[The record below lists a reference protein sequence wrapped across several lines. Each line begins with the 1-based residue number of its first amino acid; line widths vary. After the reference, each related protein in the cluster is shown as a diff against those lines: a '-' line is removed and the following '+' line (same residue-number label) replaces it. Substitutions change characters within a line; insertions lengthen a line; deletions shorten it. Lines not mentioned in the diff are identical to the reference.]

1 MENQSTYRIRTELG
15 DEKPI
20 NIPINLTQEFNSFEI
35 LSLKV
40 NTNDTYRSYTS
51 TEGIVIGRVSTAN
64 NGLGIPNVRVSIFV
78 PKGSY
83 EQSDEEAVMYPFS
96 SPTDLNGDRVRYN
109 LLPSESDVSCYQVI
123 GTMPTKRKILDN
135 ETVCEV
141 FEKFYKY
148 TTVTNEAGDF
158 MLSNIPVG
166 KQRIHIDADLSDI
179 GPFLSQ
185 KPYDMIDNLGFEKNR
200 FESTRQFKRS
210 ADLDSLAQVISQ
222 NKSVYVYPYWGDA
235 TENAAEMKI
244 TRTDLS
250 LNYEFKMGAIFI
262 GSVITDKQSNS
273 IRENCTASERLGKM
287 GDMVTGPGRIEMIR
301 KTVDNKIEQH
311 RVKGDMLIND
321 NGVWCYQVPMNLDYV
336 RTDEYGNIIPTDDPN
351 KGVPT
356 RARVRFRITLN
367 EMDSDNSAHKRCS
380 YLVPNNPK
388 NTDEKFLVEDNADYS
403 FGSDTWDESFVDLF
417 WNKVYTVKNYIP
429 QIQKNPSPTNRKY
442 IGIKMVN
449 HFGDNNPFPY
459 NNLSIRLSFLY
470 RLICVIVKIFI
481 ILVTTLNGIISTFGG
496 ILCELA
502 RVFNGAPWPVKW
514 LLRPLGKA
522 LDSALEKIG
531 CIELSSE
538 FCDDGINKNVYYPGC
553 GSTLTCMWDRIVK
566 PKCAREQKRL
576 SDKGETPAECTNNG
590 TQLSNCVEND
600 LAQSNEATSFNFVND
615 WINGCLYMPLWH
627 RKIRPK
633 KSFFFGLFK
642 RRAKDQWCAGENGK
656 GSNGAKLISFCAV
669 KYNGEV
675 KGGKNYKGEEVIHH
689 IMANEPMCG
698 NKCHESKHYRTLN
711 DGVIMNVENMYGQK
725 VWYYKAV
732 ETESIK
738 NSFFADEYVNAKG
751 VPMVSK
757 TMFATD
763 IVLLG
768 SMNDCDMNGVP
779 KFFNYLSGTT
789 YNMPSDILFTDT
801 QLKFELDK
809 DGKPI
814 DQSSRK
820 ISVSSGADWGNVNEY
835 GEKDGGLFYSIGC
848 SGAGTEVIPSS
859 CINLKRICEIGVG
872 LDDMQYVDN
881 IDVSI
886 TSSTDVLDYNN
897 DYYLRPDGFISYDDI
912 IDFDY
917 RSMFATMNSNKLKT
931 KINVETGVREYDF
944 RHLYIDNFD
953 GSLKQAMYERQ
964 RGKRDEVNYK
974 YNYRLE
980 ETNLDY
986 LTFRMGDNPYFYDG
1000 KSIIKVKNLD
1010 GESNNGPNTY
1020 RHPKYENS
1028 FYFYF
1033 GLKEGKTAIDL
1044 FNQQYNGPCSTKI
1057 VQEETIPYEKKANSW
1072 CCLDSDG
1079 NGTYDHSTYD
1089 GYLKLNLE
1097 ELPLP
1102 CRAVLNSKDNSSVTY
1117 TILSEADPD
1126 GKTDIN
1132 DARIAFFGNSEKKQL
1147 DGYIRYYLL
1156 YENMLVGGD
1165 NGLTHGKNKPG
1176 VLCYVPANG
1185 EYVMNVIDGEGNQH
1199 SFNININASYLTF
1212 DNVEEKFAQPNNM
1225 LLSYYNPKNINNN
1238 NPRDLRIEK
1247 FKNIALSPNNIDG
1260 MSNVNDGSSI
1270 PNIKRVS
1277 LTGND
1282 KDHNN
1287 NNLKI
1292 NPNEEVKLNGTI
1304 CLYNLYYDDKKL
1316 DNFIIE
1322 VEADQTDED
1331 VKWYNKETIRTFFDH
1346 TANIENYKFEI
1357 VGDEIKPSK
1366 EKKPNS
1372 PISPYFCYDE
1382 KLNMKVGKDSNDKD
1396 KGGITVRCY
1405 VIKCPKGGVNY
1416 TVTVTQVCEVD
1427 GKYKKTQNV
1436 IERKI
1441 MVSEPTP
1448 YKLFI
1453 NGADYD
1459 IFKNFKTG
1467 WELSQSNGLQN
1478 NGDLNFDAKK
1488 PFLPFKGVGDI
1499 SNIEGWLNISDVN
1512 NESYDWNEDIEKYV
1526 DPDENNKVY
1535 KKLKEGDILKYE
1547 KYEYKNEDFE
1557 KEEFSITISQN
1568 DGYFGR
1574 YVEEVQLELSKLNEP
1589 IEPKRHDFNDE
1600 EKYALIY
1607 SKWNVKHQEW
1617 EKNHKK
1623 LLKKVQP
1630 LLNRLEFIETMKK
1643 AFWLQNENEDSNITF
1658 TVQTDDNPYDVWALY
1673 NDEFVSEKNEKY
1685 HETKSKQNGDRT
1697 SWIYTSKP
1705 TVVINGV
1712 KVPNITSYNSKDYGI
1727 SEDSIRQGDDMKN
1740 TYGKFNTE
1748 TKRVVEAE
1756 KGYIAFAQDNIASKN
1771 PDGGSISIKPP
1782 YIVACVNNEGKTKPA
1797 NLSGDK
1803 FFTKKTNKY
1812 GLTSYTFGNNDNE
1825 HGFISDG
1832 KHEFFQFYMIDK
1844 IFSADIVC
1852 WSYMNNIPYFM
1863 AWMPYD
1869 SKGND
1874 AAKLGQVIKTE
1885 GIVSGIINNGIT
1897 NKTDYIDETGDFN
1910 ERLIFEEDTVLK
1922 TYKNDTED
1930 SIPTRRA
1937 ILYEKPKTD
1946 GKVNDDKIYVK
1957 YRHATTDD
1965 VEDTNQ
1971 YKLVPNSEGELT
1983 FSDKDGHVKT
1993 SRTLYGS
2000 MNIRVKD
2007 NSIVYTNF
2015 IRRFFRY
2022 TFEQTFEANRLDVN
2036 AVNGDTDN
2044 PITYYIFRVRMKYD
2058 DDPKNNKLLWY
2069 PLNSF
2074 DIKKTDDKIKYQLE
2088 CNDNVEKWD
2097 GKIANGSQFF
2107 NKNTDNIVFK
2117 DKYSNGGLASSVAK
2131 SKVKRE
2137 DANGDTVY
2145 DDTTGYG
2152 NTGIFT
2158 NLDFKPYFV
2167 VAVTENGCRAV
2178 SPVYDF
2184 NKVYYIMGLVNIN
2197 GKHILRIGLVY
2208 VLRDAEYNDVN
2219 KMDEH
2224 DGYKA
2229 SSIREINYCKLPRN
2243 YYLTQFNFTMD
2254 YSISNGDVNIKTTGL
2269 NFEKNSYNFVNK
2281 SEFDKSKIGSSY
2293 VEEIHDGGGTV
2304 TSWAVHTKIVPDVNV
2319 NEDPKELSG
2328 GQESGTPIVPLTY
2341 YYSTEIK
2348 NEDEKEQYVIMT
2360 IGENGN
2366 IQKVVST
2373 TKPTNAEDATGK
2385 RNVAFQYKVDEEIY
2399 DSDGNVTKVTK
2410 WFKNTFSY
2418 SKEELETFDYDPR
2431 IPHFMKYVDKVL
2443 SENEY
2448 KSLKQL
2454 FSRNQNKVR
2463 ENANITV
2470 TDVVGIKHK
2479 CRLHTIVAESDG
2491 RNWRNFIRIP
2501 K

>member
-200 FESTRQFKRS
+200 FESTRQFKKS
-210 ADLDSLAQVISQ
+210 SDLDSLAQVISQ

-235 TENAAEMKI
+235 TENGAEMKI

-262 GSVITDKQSNS
+262 GSIITDKQSNS
-273 IRENCTASERLGKM
+273 IRENCTPTNRLGKM

-367 EMDSDNSAHKRCS
+367 EMESDNNAHKRCS

-388 NTDEKFLVEDNADYS
+388 NTDEKFLIEDNADYS

-429 QIQKNPSPTNRKY
+429 QIQKNPSPTNRKHT
-442 IGIKMVN
+442 GIKMVN

-459 NNLSIRLSFLY
+459 NNLSIKLSFLY
-470 RLICVIVKIFI
+470 RLICVIVKVFI
-481 ILVTTLNGIISTFGG
+481 ILVTVLNGIISTLGG
-496 ILCELA
+496 ILCEIS
-502 RVFNGAPWPVKW
+502 RVFHGAPWPVKS
-514 LLRPLGKA
+514 LLRPMARGI
-522 LDSALEKIG
+522 DEALEKIG
-531 CIELSSE
+531 CVELSSE

-553 GSTLTCMWDRIVK
+553 GSTLSCMWNRIVK

-576 SDKGETPAECTNNG
+576 SDKGETPAECTNKG
-590 TQLSNCVEND
+590 EQLSNCIEND

-615 WINGCLYMPLWH
+615 WINGCLYMPLWY
-627 RKIRPK
+627 RKILPK

-656 GSNGAKLISFCAV
+656 GSHGAKLISFCAV
-669 KYNGEV
+669 KYDGEV
-675 KGGKNYKGEEVIHH
+675 KDGKNYKDEDVIHH
-689 IMANEPMCG
+689 IMADNPTCG
-698 NKCHESKHYRTLN
+698 DKCHERKHYRSLN

-725 VWYYKAV
+725 VWYYKSV

-738 NSFFADEYVNAKG
+738 NGFFADEYVNAKG

-757 TMFATD
+757 TLFATD

-801 QLKFELDK
+801 EITFKLDEN
-809 DGKPI
+809 GKPI

-820 ISVSSGADWGNVNEY
+820 ISVSSGADWGNANEY

-848 SGAGTEVIPSS
+848 SGLGTQVRPSS

-872 LDDMQYVDN
+872 LDEMQYVDN

-931 KINVETGVREYDF
+931 KINIETGVREYDF

-953 GSLKQAMYERQ
+953 GSLKKAMENNQ

-974 YNYRLE
+974 YNHRLE

-1010 GESNNGPNTY
+1010 GEINNGPNTY
-1020 RHPKYENS
+1020 QHPKYENS

-1079 NGTYDHSTYD
+1079 NGTYDHSTFD
-1089 GYLKLNLE
+1089 GYLKINFE
-1097 ELPLP
+1097 DLPLP

-1117 TILSEADPD
+1117 TILGEANPD

-1132 DARIAFFGNSEKKQL
+1132 DARIAFFGKSEKNQL
-1147 DGYIRYYLL
+1147 NGYARYYLL
-1156 YENMLVGGD
+1156 YENMSVGGD
-1165 NGLTHGKNKPG
+1165 DGLTHGNKKPG

-1199 SFNININASYLTF
+1199 SFNININAGYLTF
-1212 DNVEEKFAQPNNM
+1212 DNVEEKFAQPNNV
-1225 LLSYYNPKNINNN
+1225 LLSYYKQADATKEPFS
-1238 NPRDLRIEK
+1238 RGARIEK
-1247 FKNIALSPNNIDG
+1247 YNNIALSPIDDSID
-1260 MSNVNDGSSI
+1260 MRNVNDGTSI

-1277 LTGND
+1277 KSDADNR
-1282 KDHNN
+1282 
-1287 NNLKI
+1287 LKI

-1322 VEADQTDED
+1322 VEADKED
-1331 VKWYNKETIRTFFDH
+1331 KELKWYNKNEIRTFFNHSTDIKE
-1346 TANIENYKFEI
+1346 NIENRNFVI
-1357 VGDEIKPSK
+1357 NGDEIVVSD
-1366 EKKPNS
+1366 KK
-1372 PISPYFCYDE
+1372 SPYISYNDN
-1382 KLNMKVGKDSNDKD
+1382 LNMKIGSDDKN
-1396 KGGITVRCY
+1396 KGLTVRCY

-1416 TVTVTQVCEVD
+1416 TVTVTQVCKDAD
-1427 GKYKKTQNV
+1427 GKFKKTQNV
-1436 IERKI
+1436 VERKI

-1467 WELSQSNGLQN
+1467 WELSSKIGLQE
-1478 NGDLNFDAKK
+1478 NGDLNDKS
-1488 PFLPFKGVGDI
+1488 PFNGIGNI
-1499 SNIEGWLNISDVN
+1499 SNVKGWLNISDVN
-1512 NESYDWNEDIEKYV
+1512 NKFYDWNEDLEKYV
-1526 DPDENNKVY
+1526 DPDNVDKHY
-1535 KKLKEGDILKYE
+1535 DKLKKGDILIYE
-1547 KYEYKNEDFE
+1547 KYTYEN
-1557 KEEFSITISQN
+1557 EEFKNKKDSITISQN

-1574 YVEEVQLELSKLNEP
+1574 YVEDVQLELAKLNEP
-1589 IEPKRHDFNDE
+1589 IEPKRYDFNNE
-1600 EKYALIY
+1600 EKYTLSY
-1607 SKWNVKHQEW
+1607 SKWNIIHQEW
-1617 EKNHKK
+1617 EEKYKK

-1630 LLNRLEFIETMKK
+1630 LFNRLEFIEKMKK
-1643 AFWLQNENEDSNITF
+1643 AFWLQNENEESNITF

-1673 NDEFVSEKNEKY
+1673 NDEFVSEKNVKY
-1685 HETKSKQNGDRT
+1685 HETKSQAKNNDRT
-1697 SWIYTSKP
+1697 GWIYTSKP

-1712 KVPNITSYNSKDYGI
+1712 KVPNITSYDSKDYGI
-1727 SEDSIRQGDDMKN
+1727 SEDSKRQNEYKT
-1740 TYGKFNTE
+1740 TYGKINTDDNRIE
-1748 TKRVVEAE
+1748 NGI
-1756 KGYIAFAQDNIASKN
+1756 KGYIAFAQDNIAEKN

-1782 YIVACVNNEGKTKPA
+1782 YIVACVNNEGQTKPI
-1797 NLSGDK
+1797 NLDSK
-1803 FFTKKTNKY
+1803 FYSRKENKY
-1812 GLTSYTFGNNDNE
+1812 GLTSYRFGKNDENK
-1825 HGFISDG
+1825 GWISDDKG
-1832 KHEFFQFYMIDK
+1832 HEFFQFYMIDK

-1852 WSYMNNIPYFM
+1852 WSYMNNIPYFIP
-1863 AWMPYD
+1863 WMPYD
-1869 SKGND
+1869 SND
-1874 AAKLGQVIKTE
+1874 NNGDATKLGQVIKTE

-1897 NKTDYIDETGDFN
+1897 NKTDYIDDTGDFH
-1910 ERLIFEEDTVLK
+1910 ERLIFDKDTVLK
-1922 TYKNDTED
+1922 TYQKDTED
-1930 SIPTRRA
+1930 SIPTRRT
-1937 ILYEKPKTD
+1937 ILYEKLKTD
-1946 GKVNDDKIYVK
+1946 DNDKIYLN
-1957 YRHATTDD
+1957 YRHAVDSD
-1965 VEDTNQ
+1965 VSDTNQ
-1971 YKLVPNSEGELT
+1971 YKLVPNVEGELT
-1983 FSDKDGHVKT
+1983 FSDKDNHVKT

-2007 NSIVYTNF
+2007 NSTNVTYF
-2015 IRRFFRY
+2015 IHPLFKR
-2022 TFEQTFEANRLDVN
+2022 TFESNTLNVN

-2044 PITYYIFRVRMKYD
+2044 PITYYIFRVRMEHND
-2058 DDPKNNKLLWY
+2058 DDKNPKLLWY

-2074 DIKKTDDKIKYQLE
+2074 GIKKTKDKIKYQLD
-2088 CNDNVEKWD
+2088 CDDNVKKWD
-2097 GKIANGSQFF
+2097 GKIENGSQFF

-2184 NKVYYIMGLVNIN
+2184 NKVYYIIGLVNIN

-2208 VLRDAEYNDVN
+2208 VLRDAKYNDVSQ
-2219 KMDEH
+2219 MDDN

-2254 YSISNGDVNIKTTGL
+2254 YSISMGNLSIKNTDI
-2269 NFEKNSYNFVNK
+2269 NFEKNTYNFVNK
-2281 SEFDKSKIGSSY
+2281 SEFKDSKIGSSY
-2293 VEEIHDGGGTV
+2293 IEEKIDGSGTI
-2304 TSWAVHTKIVPDVNV
+2304 TSWVVHTKTSADVKV
-2319 NEDPKELSG
+2319 NEEAKELTG
-2328 GQESGTPIVPLTY
+2328 GQEVGTPIAPLTY
-2341 YYSTEIK
+2341 YYSTEPK
-2348 NEDEKEQYVIMT
+2348 NKDEKIQYVT
-2360 IGENGN
+2360 ITIDENGYLKKD
-2366 IQKVVST
+2366 ILT
-2373 TKPTNAEDATGK
+2373 TIPANGEDIKGK
-2385 RNVAFQYKVDEEIY
+2385 SDIHFQYKHDENIF
-2399 DSDGNVTKVTK
+2399 DDDGNMTQVTK
-2410 WFKNTFSY
+2410 WYKNTLSY
-2418 SKEELETFDYDPR
+2418 SEEDLEAFDYDPR
-2431 IPHFMKYVDKVL
+2431 TPHFMKCVDKVL
-2443 SENEY
+2443 NDTEY
-2448 KSLKQL
+2448 KFLKQL
-2454 FSRNQNKVR
+2454 FSRMPNKVK
-2463 ENANITV
+2463 ELVNITV

-2479 CRLHTIVAESDG
+2479 CRLHTIVGESDG
-2491 RNWRNFIRIP
+2491 KNWKNFMRVP

>member
-185 KPYDMIDNLGFEKNR
+185 KPYDMIDNLGIEKNR
-200 FESTRQFKRS
+200 FESTRQFKKS
-210 ADLDSLAQVISQ
+210 SDLDSLAQVISQ

-235 TENAAEMKI
+235 TENGAEMKI

-273 IRENCTASERLGKM
+273 LRENCTPSDRLGKM
-287 GDMVTGPGRIEMIR
+287 SDMVTGPGRIEMIR
-301 KTVDNKIEQH
+301 KTVDNKVEQH

-367 EMDSDNSAHKRCS
+367 EMESDNNAHKRCS

-388 NTDEKFLVEDNADYS
+388 NTDEKFIIEDNADYS

-417 WNKVYTVKNYIP
+417 WKKVYTVKNYIP
-429 QIQKNPSPTNRKY
+429 QIQKSPTPTNRKHT
-442 IGIKMVN
+442 GIKMVN

-459 NNLSIRLSFLY
+459 NNLTIKLSFLY
-470 RLICVIVKIFI
+470 RLICVISKIFI
-481 ILVTTLNGIISTFGG
+481 ILVTSVNVIVSSIGG
-496 ILCELA
+496 ILCEIS
-502 RVFNGAPWPVKW
+502 RVFHNAFWPVKQ
-514 LLRPLGKA
+514 LLRPLAKSI
-522 LDSALEKIG
+522 DYTLEKVNCVKLDG
-531 CIELSSE
+531 

-553 GSTLTCMWDRIVK
+553 GKTITCMWDRIVK
-566 PKCAREQKRL
+566 PQCAREQKRL

-590 TQLSNCVEND
+590 DQLSTCVENN
-600 LAQSNEATSFNFVND
+600 LAQTNEVTSFNFVND
-615 WINGCLYMPLWH
+615 WINGCLYMPLWY

-633 KSFFFGLFK
+633 KSFFFGLWE
-642 RRAKDQWCAGENGK
+642 RRAKDQWCAGEK
-656 GSNGAKLISFCAV
+656 GSGSNEAKIISFCAV
-669 KYNGEV
+669 KYDGEV
-675 KGGKNYKGEEVIHH
+675 KGGKNYKDEDVVHH
-689 IMANEPMCG
+689 IMADNPMCG
-698 NKCHESKHYRTLN
+698 DKCHERKYYRYLN
-711 DGVIMNVENMYGQK
+711 DGLIMNVENMYRQK
-725 VWYYKAV
+725 VWYYKSV

-738 NSFFADEYVNAKG
+738 GGLFADEYVNAKG

-757 TMFATD
+757 TLFATD

-801 QLKFELDK
+801 ELKFKNDEN
-809 DGKPI
+809 GKPI

-848 SGAGTEVIPSS
+848 SDAGTQVRPSS

-872 LDDMQYVDN
+872 LDEMQYVDN

-886 TSSTDVLDYNN
+886 TSSTDVLDYHN

-917 RSMFATMNSNKLKT
+917 RSMFATMNSNRLKT

-953 GSLKQAMYERQ
+953 GSLRKMMEYNQ
-964 RGKRDEVNYK
+964 RGKRDVVNYK

-1010 GESNNGPNTY
+1010 GETNNGPNSY
-1020 RHPKYENS
+1020 LHPKYENS

-1079 NGTYDHSTYD
+1079 NGTYDHSTFD
-1089 GYLKLNLE
+1089 GYLKINFE
-1097 ELPLP
+1097 DLPLP

-1117 TILSEADPD
+1117 TILGEANPD

-1132 DARIAFFGNSEKKQL
+1132 DARIAFFGKSEKNQL
-1147 DGYIRYYLL
+1147 KGYVRYYLL
-1156 YENMLVGGD
+1156 YENASVGGE
-1165 NGLTHGKNKPG
+1165 NGLTHGNKKPG

-1199 SFNININASYLTF
+1199 SFNININAGYLTF
-1212 DNVEEKFAQPNNM
+1212 DNVEEKFAQPNNL
-1225 LLSYYNPKNINNN
+1225 LLSYYQSNTNGTDIKNI
-1238 NPRDLRIEK
+1238 R
-1247 FKNIALSPNNIDG
+1247 KNAFLKIASSPSNSTNMNNI
-1260 MSNVNDGSSI
+1260 NDGTLI
-1270 PNIKRVS
+1270 PDIKRF
-1277 LTGND
+1277 
-1282 KDHNN
+1282 NN
-1287 NNLKI
+1287 KGDM
-1292 NPNEEVKLNGTI
+1292 KLNGTI

-1322 VEADQTDED
+1322 VEADKED
-1331 VKWYNKETIRTFFDH
+1331 KDLGEWYTKKIVRTFFDH
-1346 TANIENYKFEI
+1346 SAENMENKQFEI
-1357 VGDEIKPSK
+1357 KGDVIEVSNDK
-1366 EKKPNS
+1366 
-1372 PISPYFCYDE
+1372 SPYFCYDD
-1382 KLNMKVGKDSNDKD
+1382 KLNLKTGTDANNKD
-1396 KGGITVRCY
+1396 KGLTIRCY
-1405 VIKCPKGGVNY
+1405 IIKCPKGGVNY
-1416 TVTVTQVCEVD
+1416 TVTVTQVCKDAD

-1436 IERKI
+1436 VERKI

-1467 WELSQSNGLQN
+1467 WELKSGVNLQN
-1478 NGDLNFDAKK
+1478 NGDFNFDSKN
-1488 PFLPFKGVGDI
+1488 PYLPFNGVGDI
-1499 SNIEGWLNISDVN
+1499 SNIQGWLNISDVN
-1512 NESYDWNEDIEKYV
+1512 NDFYDWNEDREKYV
-1526 DPDENNKVY
+1526 DPDKGDKRYE
-1535 KKLKEGDILKYE
+1535 KLKKGDILTYE
-1547 KYEYKNEDFE
+1547 KYTYENGDLKNEED
-1557 KEEFSITISQN
+1557 SITISPN

-1574 YVEEVQLELSKLNEP
+1574 YVEDAQLELAKLNEP
-1589 IEPKRHDFNDE
+1589 IEPKRYDFDNE
-1600 EKYALIY
+1600 EKYTLIH
-1607 SKWNVKHQEW
+1607 SKWNIIHQEW
-1617 EKNHKK
+1617 EEKYKK
-1623 LLKKVQP
+1623 LLKKAQP
-1630 LLNRLEFIETMKK
+1630 LFNRLEFIEKMKK
-1643 AFWLQNENEDSNITF
+1643 AFWLQNENEESNITF

-1673 NDEFVSEKNEKY
+1673 NDEFVSEKNVKY
-1685 HETKSKQNGDRT
+1685 HETKSRPNNKPNGGRT

-1712 KVPNITSYNSKDYGI
+1712 KVPNITSYDSKDYGI
-1727 SEDSIRQGDDMKN
+1727 SEDSKRQNDYKT
-1740 TYGKFNTE
+1740 TYGKVNNNI
-1748 TKRVVEAE
+1748 
-1756 KGYIAFAQDNIASKN
+1756 IAFAQDNIAEKN
-1771 PDGGSISIKPP
+1771 PDGGSVSIKPP
-1782 YIVACVNNEGKTKPA
+1782 YIVACVNNEGQTKPI
-1797 NLSGDK
+1797 NLNSK
-1803 FFTKKTNKY
+1803 FYSHKKNKY
-1812 GLTSYTFGNNDNE
+1812 GLTSYRFG
-1825 HGFISDG
+1825 GSDKIITDG
-1832 KHEFFQFYMIDK
+1832 NGHEFFQFYMIDK

-1852 WSYMNNIPYFM
+1852 WSYMNNIPYFIP
-1863 AWMPYD
+1863 WMPYD

-1874 AAKLGQVIKTE
+1874 GDATKLGQVIKTE

-1897 NKTDYIDETGDFN
+1897 NKTDYIDDTGDFH
-1910 ERLIFEEDTVLK
+1910 ERLIFDKDTVLK
-1922 TYKNDTED
+1922 TYQKDTED

-1937 ILYEKPKTD
+1937 ILYEKLKTD
-1946 GKVNDDKIYVK
+1946 DNDKIYLN
-1957 YRHATTDD
+1957 YRHAIKDD
-1965 VEDTNQ
+1965 VDDTNQ
-1971 YKLVPNSEGELT
+1971 YKLVPNVEGELT
-1983 FSDKDGHVKT
+1983 FSDKDNHVKT
-1993 SRTLYGS
+1993 SRILYGS
-2000 MNIRVKD
+2000 MKIRVKD
-2007 NSIVYTNF
+2007 NSTNVTNF
-2015 IRRFFRY
+2015 INRFFKR
-2022 TFEQTFEANRLDVN
+2022 TFESNTLNVN

-2044 PITYYIFRVRMKYD
+2044 PITYYIFRVRMKYND
-2058 DDPKNNKLLWY
+2058 DDKQKLLWY

-2074 DIKKTDDKIKYQLE
+2074 NIKKTDDKIKYQLE
-2088 CNDNVEKWD
+2088 CDNNVKKWD
-2097 GKIANGSQFF
+2097 GKIANASQFF

-2117 DKYSNGGLASSVAK
+2117 DKNIKNANVGLVSSVAE

-2145 DDTTGYG
+2145 DNTIGYG

-2184 NKVYYIMGLVNIN
+2184 NKVYYIIGLVNIN

-2208 VLRDAEYNDVN
+2208 VLRDAKYNDVSQ
-2219 KMDEH
+2219 MDEN
-2224 DGYKA
+2224 DGYNA
-2229 SSIREINYCKLPRN
+2229 TSIREINYCKLPRN

-2254 YSISNGDVNIKTTGL
+2254 YSISMGNLSIKNTDI

-2281 SEFDKSKIGSSY
+2281 SEFNDSKIGSSY
-2293 VEEIHDGGGTV
+2293 IEEILDGSGTV
-2304 TSWAVHTKIVPDVNV
+2304 TSWVVHTKTSADVKI
-2319 NEDPKELSG
+2319 NEEAKELTG
-2328 GQESGTPIVPLTY
+2328 GQEVGTPIAPLTY
-2341 YYSTEIK
+2341 YYETEK
-2348 NEDEKEQYVIMT
+2348 NEDGKMQYMIMT
-2360 IGENGN
+2360 IDENGYIKKDISTTIPANGENV
-2366 IQKVVST
+2366 K
-2373 TKPTNAEDATGK
+2373 GK
-2385 RNVAFQYKVDEEIY
+2385 SDIHFQYKHEEYIFGDEGKI
-2399 DSDGNVTKVTK
+2399 TQVTK
-2410 WFKNTFSY
+2410 WFKNTLSY
-2418 SKEELETFDYDPR
+2418 SEEDIETFDYDPR
-2431 IPHFMKYVDKVL
+2431 TPHFMKCVDKVL
-2443 SENEY
+2443 SETEY
-2448 KSLKQL
+2448 KFLKQL
-2454 FSRNQNKVR
+2454 FSRMPNKVK
-2463 ENANITV
+2463 ELVNITV

-2479 CRLHTIVAESDG
+2479 CRFHTIIGESDG
-2491 RNWRNFIRIP
+2491 KNWKNFMRVP